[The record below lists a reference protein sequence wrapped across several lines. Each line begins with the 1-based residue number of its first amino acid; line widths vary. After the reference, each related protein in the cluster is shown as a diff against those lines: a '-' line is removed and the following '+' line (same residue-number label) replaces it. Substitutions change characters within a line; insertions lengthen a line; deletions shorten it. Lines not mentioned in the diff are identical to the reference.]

1 MVLGRS
7 FTVLVLETTQKL
19 RNEKG
24 VDLKGEENGGSTTV
38 IMHSRECIV
47 RTLESAGLSVPNYN
61 KILLSQNTST
71 ESFMMQ

>member
-1 MVLGRS
+1 MQSRMKLKGVIHGFRWS
-7 FTVLVLETTQKL
+7 FTVLVLETTQNL

-47 RTLESAGLSVPNYN
+47 
-61 KILLSQNTST
+61 
-71 ESFMMQ
+71 

>member
-38 IMHSRECIV
+38 I
-47 RTLESAGLSVPNYN
+47 
-61 KILLSQNTST
+61 ILLSQNTSN

>member
-38 IMHSRECIV
+38 IMHGRECIV
-47 RTLESAGLSVPNYN
+47 
-61 KILLSQNTST
+61 
-71 ESFMMQ
+71 